1 MYFFL
6 EGLCFGTWAS
16 RIPDI
21 QRQLHLSESSLGV
34 IILAIPIGLLISLPL
49 TGWLVFKIG
58 SRKVMSLGLLFY
70 AVILISIGYVET
82 KAHLMLCLFLFG
94 FSSNMSNI
102 GSNTQAVAI
111 EGLYERPI
119 MASFHGVWSLA
130 GLSAALIG
138 AFMIGL
144 DIIPFYHFIV
154 VALVMV
160 GFIVSSY
167 RNTLKT
173 DNKKRTSGKVL
184 VWPEKSLIRLG
195 IIAFF
200 SMMCEGA
207 MFDWSGVYFNNVI
220 GTEKVF
226 RSSGYIAFMSTMAI
240 GRFISDP
247 LKHKFGSAKVLQASG
262 CLIGFGLIISI
273 TFPYLFPA
281 ICGFLLVG
289 LGVSSIIPL
298 VYSAAGN
305 SKILEVGVAITA
317 VSTFGFLGFLIG
329 PPLIGLVA
337 GVSNLRV
344 SFGIIAV
351 VGFSIFLFSKLKQN
365 N

>member
-70 AVILISIGYVET
+70 AIILIGIGYVGT

-111 EGLYERPI
+111 EGLYDRPI

-144 DIIPFYHFIV
+144 DVTPFYHFIV

-160 GFIVSSY
+160 IFIAASY
-167 RNTLKT
+167 PNTLKT

-195 IIAFF
+195 IIAFC

-220 GTEKVF
+220 GIEKLF

-240 GRFISDP
+240 GRFISDR
-247 LKHKFGSAKVLQASG
+247 LKHKFGSNKLLQASG
-262 CLIGFGLIISI
+262 CLIGFGLAISI
-273 TFPYLFPA
+273 IFPYLFPA

-289 LGVSSIIPL
+289 LGVSSVIPL

-305 SKILEVGVAITA
+305 SKILEVGIAITA
-317 VSTFGFLGFLIG
+317 VSTLGFFGFLIG

-344 SFGIIAV
+344 SFGIIAA
-351 VGFSIFLFSKLKQN
+351 VGFTIFLLSRYHN
-365 N
+365 NN